1 MHFDSL
7 GKQKFLSLFVVS
19 SITMV
24 LYVVALMADTIIA
37 GHVVGETGISAMN
50 VIAPIISVVVFIG
63 NIIGTGISF
72 LYGSAMGKADK
83 KHADELFGMSVLVA
97 IASGVILFLL
107 VVVGF
112 DTYLAFLSP
121 EAEVM
126 SYAREYYSFYRFVL
140 IIDPLM
146 LLLTSMVYNDGDEL
160 ISNIA
165 NTVIIFGNI
174 ILSVTFALVFKMGM
188 AGLALGTLMND
199 IISLI
204 ILSCHF
210 LRKSNSLNPRMYFS
224 LKDLWGFLYYG
235 FVDSGMF
242 LMWGLLLFAL
252 NKFIITNFGGKFLP
266 TVSMA
271 ISLLE
276 FSAVFDGV
284 AEAVIPLVSV
294 YYAEKNYPAVRKVMD
309 AAIWVSVIE
318 GAIFSVAVFVFAD
331 YLPAIFGID
340 EPEVLGYCVTAV
352 RIISTTLI
360 ISSVLYLFETYYMT
374 QGKNIIALVSSFSRN
389 LVFIVL
395 ASVPLGLALGINGV
409 WIAFA
414 LAQPVTLGICVW
426 LSVVKYGRENFPMYL
441 EDGGNIADFDLS
453 LTPDDIMKTRDKAE
467 KFMVSKNVPDSV
479 MNRIMLMIEE
489 TGMMIIERNAGKKV
503 LAEYTIELYGE
514 NQARLIVRD
523 NGEIFDITSDDVKV
537 TSLRSYFLSGLM
549 TLEKYRQ
556 NITTI
561 SFNRNVFTIK

>member
-1 MHFDSL
+1 
-7 GKQKFLSLFVVS
+7 
-19 SITMV
+19 MV
-24 LYVVALMADTIIA
+24 LYVLALMADTIIA
-37 GHVVGETGISAMN
+37 GHVVGEIGVSAMN
-50 VIAPIISVVVFIG
+50 VITPIMSVVVFIG

-83 KHADELFGMSVLVA
+83 KRADELFGMSVIVA
-97 IASGVILFLL
+97 IASGATLFVLMSA
-107 VVVGF
+107 GF

-126 SYAREYYSFYRFVL
+126 SYASEYYSFYKFVL
-140 IIDPLM
+140 IVEPLM
-146 LLLTSMVYNDGDEL
+146 LLLTTMVYNDGDEL

-174 ILSVTFALVFKMGM
+174 VLSVIFALVFKMGM

-199 IISLI
+199 VISLM

-210 LRKSNSLNPRMYFS
+210 LRKSNSLSPRMYFS
-224 LKDLWGFLYYG
+224 FKDLWGFLYYG

-252 NKFIITNFGGKFLP
+252 NKFIIANFGGKFLP

-284 AEAVIPLVSV
+284 AEAVIPLASV
-294 YYAEKNYPAVRKVMD
+294 YYAEKNYPAVRKVMGS
-309 AAIWVSVIE
+309 AVWVSLIE
-318 GAIFSVAVFVFAD
+318 GAVFSVALLVFAE
-331 YLPAIFGID
+331 YIPAIFGIG
-340 EPEVLGYCVTAV
+340 EPEVLGHCVNAV

-360 ISSVLYLFETYYMT
+360 ISSLLYLFETYYMT
-374 QGKNIIALVSSFSRN
+374 QGKNIVALVSSFARN
-389 LVFIVL
+389 LAFIL
-395 ASVPLGLALGINGV
+395 IASVPLGLAMGINGV

-414 LAQPVTLGICVW
+414 LAQPFTLLVCVW
-426 LSVVKYGRENFPMYL
+426 LSFVMYGRENFPMYL
-441 EDGGNIADFDLS
+441 EDGGNIADFDLM
-453 LTPDDIMKTRDKAE
+453 LTPENIMRVRDEAE
-467 KFMVSKNVPDSV
+467 KFMTSKNVPGNV
-479 MNRIMLMIEE
+479 VNRIMLMIEE
-489 TGMMIIERNAGKKV
+489 TGMMIIERNEGRKV
-503 LAEYTIELYGE
+503 SAEYTIELYGE

-523 NGEIFDITSDDVKV
+523 NGEIFDITSDDAKV
-537 TSLRSYFLSGLM
+537 TSLRSYFLAGLM
-549 TLEKYRQ
+549 TLEKYRK

-561 SFNRNVFTIK
+561 SFNRNVFTISGS